1 VRFAIALA
9 AALAALA
16 ALTASAAEAAWAPGA
31 TGGAAA
37 RARTMPTPDAP
48 SASAALLGRVNLSW
62 TAVGFSGG
70 PSVAGYV
77 IRRYTPAGVE
87 EAVGGTCTGVVTGT
101 SCQDSG
107 APIAQQR
114 LYAVTAAQ
122 GAWRGPESPRTSVTV
137 L

>member
-1 VRFAIALA
+1 MRFAIALA
-9 AALAALA
+9 ATLAAVA
-16 ALTASAAEAAWAPGA
+16 APAAEAAWAPGA

-37 RARTMPTPDAP
+37 RARTMPTANAP

-70 PSVAGYV
+70 PDVAGYV

-87 EAVGGTCTGVVTGT
+87 ESVGGTCTGVLTGL

-122 GAWRGPESPRTSVTV
+122 GAWRGPESPRTAVTV